1 MSCVERI
8 KQKKQLL
15 KFLSFHFANSARWRE
30 RQVYI
35 LTVDKLLEHRAIKP
49 EMFNNYILKK
59 LLELAADKIPNIRLC
74 IAKCLSITLMENR
87 EFCLKFRTPQNVQ
100 LYFILAF
107 YNNEFLDSKKHI
119 QLQIMSLEKDPDR
132 DVRDNVFSAFSEK
145 EKTESP
151 SSDDIS
157 EEASVTSHIEIV
169 ETPAAESDEN
179 KDAQAVNVE
188 PTHSET

>member
-1 MSCVERI
+1 MPQVIKSLIRFPFQFVSCVERI

-49 EMFNNYILKK
+49 EMFNNYILKN

-87 EFCLKFRTPQNVQ
+87 KLKELNGNA
-100 LYFILAF
+100 L
-107 YNNEFLDSKKHI
+107 NS
-119 QLQIMSLEKDPDR
+119 
-132 DVRDNVFSAFSEK
+132 
-145 EKTESP
+145 
-151 SSDDIS
+151 
-157 EEASVTSHIEIV
+157 
-169 ETPAAESDEN
+169 
-179 KDAQAVNVE
+179 
-188 PTHSET
+188 

>member
-35 LTVDKLLEHRAIKP
+35 LTVDQLLEHRAIKP
-49 EMFNNYILKK
+49 EMFNNYILKN

-87 EFCLKFRTPQNVQ
+87 KFN
-100 LYFILAF
+100 
-107 YNNEFLDSKKHI
+107 
-119 QLQIMSLEKDPDR
+119 
-132 DVRDNVFSAFSEK
+132 
-145 EKTESP
+145 
-151 SSDDIS
+151 
-157 EEASVTSHIEIV
+157 
-169 ETPAAESDEN
+169 
-179 KDAQAVNVE
+179 
-188 PTHSET
+188 